1 MTMTTPLPKENPNEA
16 SGCSGMATL
25 LGAHL
30 DGQLDAVRT
39 LEIEDHLASCE
50 PCRERLAFDRAVRTS
65 LKKAV
70 RTQVSGDA
78 RARMLAAMTAAAS
91 EENAES
97 EKPATADAEVLALPS
112 TGESAR
118 RRERGALRHWR
129 TMLPLASAAAIAVG
143 WGFAGKQPLGPIF
156 HGTNEDVRATASIG
170 GDDLLR
176 ELVAVHSHPL
186 SPERTDPKDVRA
198 LERDVGIPVRLPH
211 LKGNARFVGGR
222 VLPVRQGSE
231 RAAMLQYEIVK
242 DNHVQR
248 VSVFVYD
255 PRRVQVSGPGLA
267 PRAVG
272 TAQVRVG
279 QSAGYSVAV
288 TQRGDIG
295 YAFASDMD
303 PDSSANLAADAE

>member
-1 MTMTTPLPKENPNEA
+1 MTMMTPLSKESPNEKAECA
-16 SGCSGMATL
+16 SARL

-30 DGQLDAVRT
+30 DGQLDAVKT
-39 LEIEDHLASCE
+39 LEIEEHLTACE
-50 PCRERLAFDRAVRTS
+50 PCRERLALDRALRAT
-65 LKKAV
+65 LKKTM
-70 RTQVSGDA
+70 RTAAPADA
-78 RARMLAAMTAAAS
+78 RARMLAAMTAAAT
-91 EENAES
+91 EPAEPTRES
-97 EKPATADAEVLALPS
+97 VAPERAAEP
-112 TGESAR
+112 TPTAR
-118 RRERGALRHWR
+118 RAPRSALRHWR

-143 WGFAGKQPLGPIF
+143 WGFAGKQPIGPVLSTAR
-156 HGTNEDVRATASIG
+156 GTEELRAG
-170 GDDLLR
+170 FGNDDLLR
-176 ELVAVHSHPL
+176 ELVAVHSRPL

-198 LERDVGIPVRLPH
+198 LERDVGVPVRLPQI
-211 LKGNARFVGGR
+211 KGNARFVGGR

-279 QSAGYSVAV
+279 QTAGYSVAV
-288 TQRGDIG
+288 TQRGDVG

-303 PDSSANLAADAE
+303 PDSSATLAADAE

>member
-1 MTMTTPLPKENPNEA
+1 MTTPLPKENPNDAPGCGA
-16 SGCSGMATL
+16 SARL

-30 DGQLDAVRT
+30 DGQLDAVKT
-39 LEIEDHLASCE
+39 VEIEEHLSDCE
-50 PCRERLAFDRAVRTS
+50 PCRERIAFERAVRGS

-70 RTQVSGDA
+70 RTEMSGDA
-78 RARMLAAMTAAAS
+78 RARMLAAMAAAN
-91 EENAES
+91 EA
-97 EKPATADAEVLALPS
+97 PANDDEAALED
-112 TGESAR
+112 GEPNPLPTL

-143 WGFAGKQPLGPIF
+143 WGFAGKQPIAPLL
-156 HGTNEDVRATASIG
+156 HGAGDDVRSTATFGS
-170 GDDLLR
+170 DDLLR
-176 ELVAVHSHPL
+176 ELVAVHSRPL

-198 LERDVGIPVRLPH
+198 LERDVGVPVRLPR
-211 LKGNARFVGGR
+211 LGNARFVGGR
-222 VLPVRQGSE
+222 VLPVHQGSE

-255 PRRVQVSGPGLA
+255 PRRVHVVGPGLA

-279 QSAGYSVAV
+279 QAAGYSVAV

-303 PDSSANLAADAE
+303 PDTSAKFAADAPE

>member
-1 MTMTTPLPKENPNEA
+1 MMPPVPKESPHENGDCAE
-16 SGCSGMATL
+16 ATL

-30 DGQLDAVRT
+30 DGQLDTVKT
-39 LEIEDHLASCE
+39 LEIEEHIAACE
-50 PCRERLAFDRAVRTS
+50 TCRERLALDRAVRGS

-70 RTQVSGDA
+70 RTQVSEDA
-78 RARMLAAMTAAAS
+78 RARMLAAMSAASSEPARESAPPAEAAARV
-91 EENAES
+91 EA
-97 EKPATADAEVLALPS
+97 P
-112 TGESAR
+112 R
-118 RRERGALRHWR
+118 RAPRSALRHWR

-143 WGFAGKQPLGPIF
+143 WGFAGKQPIGPVLGAVR
-156 HGTNEDVRATASIG
+156 GTEELRAG
-170 GDDLLR
+170 FGNDDLLR
-176 ELVAVHSHPL
+176 ELVAVHSRPL

-198 LERDVGIPVRLPH
+198 LERDVGVPVRLPQ

-242 DNHVQR
+242 DNRVQR

-272 TAQVRVG
+272 TAQIRVG

-288 TQRGDIG
+288 TQRGDVG

-303 PDSSANLAADAE
+303 PEASATLAADAE